1 MKWRTLSVQ
10 RFLSYKQKN
19 LTTINNKIGYNYKPK
34 YPSYKCKSSSKLLR
48 RQLFSRS
55 MESINWR
62 KHKKKFHK
70 VKKLF
75 IFLSIF
81 EATYLAIFPS
91 QGSQQKHIVS
101 FRFKLIRLI
110 KKEWV
115 SSPHPTLLLCK
126 DKGIFIKPKNKNY
139 LNLI

>member
-1 MKWRTLSVQ
+1 MKNSIGSAVLKLQT
-10 RFLSYKQKN
+10 KN
-19 LTTINNKIGYNYKPK
+19 HTTINNKIGYNYKPK
-34 YPSYKCKSSSKLLR
+34 YPSYKCKSSSKLL
-48 RQLFSRS
+48 
-55 MESINWR
+55 SIDENT
-62 KHKKKFHK
+62 KKIQK

-110 KKEWV
+110 KKE
-115 SSPHPTLLLCK
+115 
-126 DKGIFIKPKNKNY
+126 
-139 LNLI
+139 